1 LAQHCQHEADAGAV
15 NGGGTG
21 GPAKADLNAFGLDPS
36 FFDAEDAIGRA
47 GLAKPRPAV
56 GEKES
61 RFFDQITCESGQ
73 RFCLDCTVIVPDG
86 TAPVMS
92 EDLLETSALTARI
105 SAGRNTT

>member
-1 LAQHCQHEADAGAV
+1 MV
-15 NGGGTG
+15 GGQ
-21 GPAKADLNAFGLDPS
+21 AASESRYLNAFGLDPS

-47 GLAKPRPAV
+47 GLAKLRPAV
-56 GEKES
+56 REKES

-86 TAPVMS
+86 TPPVMS
-92 EDLLETSALTARI
+92 EDLPETSGLTARV